1 MLNVSLKARAAQPL
15 EKAIIINQIQLG
27 CFAIQ
32 SYLLIQAN
40 PSPTSTPQYLKTQVI
55 LSVPYN
61 PVSMED
67 TMNYIS
73 QLEKIHGVKPGN
85 VIAVGESGLSD
96 LYDRDVLINRSQPE
110 MLAAACEQSIDDEDS
125 LFELIERFEPGE
137 IEAKIQSHLSPIYSV
152 SMNAKKETP
161 WPLKQLL
168 FMPHYEILLPVQSQ
182 TVSLEDFSSRISQE
196 FDVLSS
202 ETVGDQ
208 MRFYCAAEEGQY
220 VSTVLDV
227 VYIVHKMYGPDIRLR
242 LAHQGIIGA
251 SICFHID
258 VLYC

>member
-1 MLNVSLKARAAQPL
+1 MTNASFKTRAAQPS
-15 EKAIIINQIQLG
+15 EKAIIINQIQSGSLT
-27 CFAIQ
+27 IH

-40 PSPTSTPQYLKTQVI
+40 PSPMSAPQYLKTEVD
-55 LSVPYN
+55 LPVPYN

-67 TMNYIS
+67 TMNYVS
-73 QLEKIHGVKPGN
+73 QLEKDHCVEPGT
-85 VIAVGESGLSD
+85 VVAVGVICLSD
-96 LYDRDVLINRSQPE
+96 LYDRDVLINRSHPE
-110 MLAAACEQSIDDEDS
+110 MLAAAYEQSIDDEDS
-125 LFELIERFEPGE
+125 LFELIEWFEPGE

-168 FMPHYEILLPVQSQ
+168 FMPYYEILLPVQSQ
-182 TVSLEDFSSRISQE
+182 TESLDDLSNRISQE

-208 MRFYCAAEEGQY
+208 MRFYCEAEEGQY

-227 VYIVHKMYGPDIRLR
+227 VHIVDKMYGPDIRLR
-242 LAHQGIIGA
+242 LAHQGVTGA

>member
-1 MLNVSLKARAAQPL
+1 MLNVSFKARAAQPS
-15 EKAIIINQIQLG
+15 EKAIIINQIQSGL
-27 CFAIQ
+27 FAVP
-32 SYLLIQAN
+32 SYLIFQAN
-40 PSPTSTPQYLKTQVI
+40 PSPMSAPQYLKTEVA
-55 LSVPYN
+55 LPVPYK
-61 PVSMED
+61 PTSMED
-67 TMNYIS
+67 TMNYVS
-73 QLEKIHGVKPGN
+73 QLEKAHGVEPGN
-85 VIAVGESGLSD
+85 VVVVGEFCLSD
-96 LYDRDVLINRSQPE
+96 LYDRDVLINRSHPE
-110 MLAAACEQSIDDEDS
+110 MLAAAFEQSIDDEDS

-161 WPLKQLL
+161 WPLKQQL

-182 TVSLEDFSSRISQE
+182 TVSLEDLCSRISQE
-196 FDVLSS
+196 FDALSS

-227 VYIVHKMYGPDIRLR
+227 VYIVDKMYGPDIRLR